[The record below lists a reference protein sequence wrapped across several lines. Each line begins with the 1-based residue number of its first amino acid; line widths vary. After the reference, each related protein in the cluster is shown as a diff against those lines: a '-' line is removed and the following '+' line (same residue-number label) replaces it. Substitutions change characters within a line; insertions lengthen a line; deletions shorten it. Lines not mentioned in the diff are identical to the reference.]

1 MTTGFGWHVVVAIA
15 CLLVMI
21 QVGYR
26 ASGVKLT
33 RASLVAV
40 ARACVQL
47 TLAALLITSV
57 VRYLWASVL
66 AVAVMF
72 IVAVLTTTKRSGATD
87 VRARLAAALAMAAGL
102 VPVLVILTV
111 SGVVPM
117 KGVSIIPT
125 AGIVIGNVMSVHT
138 LVSRRAFDGLR
149 EEKNMYEAGLSIG
162 MLPRDAISEVIARR
176 LPESLIPV
184 LDQTRTAGM
193 VTLPGAFIG
202 VMLGG
207 GSAVQAA
214 TAQVVVST
222 SILAAQAVT
231 SAVEQRMICARRL
244 LTPQLRETL
253 ID

>member
-33 RASLVAV
+33 RTSLVAV

-87 VRARLAAALAMAAGL
+87 VRARSLRR
-102 VPVLVILTV
+102 
-111 SGVVPM
+111 
-117 KGVSIIPT
+117 
-125 AGIVIGNVMSVHT
+125 
-138 LVSRRAFDGLR
+138 SRWRQGSC
-149 EEKNMYEAGLSIG
+149 LSSSSS
-162 MLPRDAISEVIARR
+162 P
-176 LPESLIPV
+176 
-184 LDQTRTAGM
+184 
-193 VTLPGAFIG
+193 
-202 VMLGG
+202 
-207 GSAVQAA
+207 SAV
-214 TAQVVVST
+214 SC
-222 SILAAQAVT
+222 
-231 SAVEQRMICARRL
+231 R
-244 LTPQLRETL
+244 
-253 ID
+253 